1 MAKKLMK
8 ALIFDQIVNRLDA
21 HWQCL
26 QLCVQCSLG
35 MRRLAAVRGSDCA
48 HGALNSTGATGLVQA
63 TSLLVLA
70 RSSSSSWRRCVA
82 ARAQATLAQDQ
93 RRPALL
99 WDMILVFLSSC
110 PCPHVPF
117 FNWLETPGQRMINNN
132 MCGSASLGNRQQSPT
147 INVAHRRHKRRQH

>member
-8 ALIFDQIVNRLDA
+8 ALILEQIVNHKVA

-82 ARAQATLAQDQ
+82 ARAQATLDHNQ
-93 RRPALL
+93 RQPALL

-110 PCPHVPF
+110 PCPCIPF
-117 FNWLETPGQRMINNN
+117 FNWLETPGQRMFNN
-132 MCGSASLGNRQQSPT
+132 MCGGASPGNRQQSPT
-147 INVAHRRHKRRQH
+147 INIAHRRHKRRQH

>member
-8 ALIFDQIVNRLDA
+8 ALILEQIVNHKDA

-35 MRRLAAVRGSDCA
+35 RRRLAAVGGSDTA

-82 ARAQATLAQDQ
+82 PRAQATLAQDQ

-99 WDMILVFLSSC
+99 WDMILVF
-110 PCPHVPF
+110 
-117 FNWLETPGQRMINNN
+117 
-132 MCGSASLGNRQQSPT
+132 
-147 INVAHRRHKRRQH
+147 

>member
-1 MAKKLMK
+1 MK
-8 ALIFDQIVNRLDA
+8 DGEEADEGPHLAADSHHKDT
-21 HWQCL
+21 HWL
-26 QLCVQCSLG
+26 YPEIWTTCSLG

-70 RSSSSSWRRCVA
+70 RSSSSSWRRCGA
-82 ARAQATLAQDQ
+82 PRAQATVAQDQ

-110 PCPHVPF
+110 PCP
-117 FNWLETPGQRMINNN
+117 
-132 MCGSASLGNRQQSPT
+132 
-147 INVAHRRHKRRQH
+147 